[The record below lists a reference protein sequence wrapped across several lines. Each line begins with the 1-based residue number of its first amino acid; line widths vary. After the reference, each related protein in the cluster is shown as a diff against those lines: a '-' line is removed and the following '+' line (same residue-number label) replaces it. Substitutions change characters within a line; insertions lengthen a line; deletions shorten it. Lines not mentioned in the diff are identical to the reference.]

1 MGICHHVFF
10 SGGYGRHRHFRGGFR
25 TGGYGRHRRQWVK
38 ELCSTRLDDQ
48 VPAVVPHEHR
58 IRIIPRKRKRN
69 QNLVEATTIFIVKVH
84 ASV

>member
-38 ELCSTRLDDQ
+38 VIDY
-48 VPAVVPHEHR
+48 A
-58 IRIIPRKRKRN
+58 RN
-69 QNLVEATTIFIVKVH
+69 FSFFSSLLSGIYYIVYILYFLYVCPCVCVQPKIE
-84 ASV
+84 